1 MNFEALGWNP
11 APGDPAH
18 VRSTAKGFLDISER
32 AKTARDELRAIE
44 QGDESA
50 AWSGKGA
57 QAFGRSVN
65 ELCSDLSRLSQS
77 YQEAG
82 DALVSYANEL
92 EENQLDARQAERSA
106 EAAAADA
113 ELFKG
118 KLADAQRRS
127 ADAGRQATSAQAR
140 LVFTRQRLVVS
151 QLAADVA
158 GTTDAQHH
166 IQQDEQV
173 SRQATA
179 AKSQADSD
187 AGYAATQSG
196 LAAERLDAA
205 RRTASTIYEL
215 HKNAG
220 NVAAEAIDHAGEI
233 AHSYH
238 RNVLEM
244 AVHGFK
250 AIATSTEFDEFLIG
264 MSDWG
269 QYLTTAAP
277 FIGILCPEAAGI
289 LYAAGLGMEAIAFAG
304 RGLQTLADHS
314 KAPQL
319 LEAGLV
325 LGTGALGAVGKTG
338 FVAAGKSGTPISW
351 SHDVAEARKDLTVF
365 FSKPGVAGTDRAV
378 SGIYGAADA
387 GKQIGDVLDDR
398 DAVHDDL
405 TGKWYRPETVTPQ
418 AGDDVID
425 LEWELLGKT
434 LDKAGK

>member
-1 MNFEALGWNP
+1 MNFEALGWDP

-18 VRSTAKGFLDISER
+18 VRSTARGFLDIAER
-32 AKTARDELRAIE
+32 AGTARDELRAIE
-44 QGDESA
+44 QGGDRA

-65 ELCSDLSRLSQS
+65 ELCSDLSRLAES
-77 YQEAG
+77 YREAG
-82 DALVSYANEL
+82 DALVTYANEL
-92 EENQLDARQAERSA
+92 EENQLDAQQAERSA

-113 ELFKG
+113 LLFNK

-127 ADAGRQATSAQAR
+127 AEAAGQAASAQAR

-151 QLAADVA
+151 QLAADAV
-158 GTTDAQHH
+158 GTADAQHR

-173 SRQATA
+173 GRQATA
-179 AKSQADSD
+179 AKSQADSE
-187 AGYAATQSG
+187 AGYAMTQSG

-205 RRTASTIYEL
+205 RRTASTIFEL
-215 HKNAG
+215 HKKAG
-220 NVAAEAIDHAGEI
+220 NVAAEAIDHASEI

-238 RNVLEM
+238 RNVLEV

-269 QYLTTAAP
+269 RYLTAAAP

-304 RGLQTLADHS
+304 RGLQTLADPS

-319 LEAGLV
+319 LDAGVV
-325 LGTGALGAVGKTG
+325 LGTGALGAVGKAG
-338 FVAAGKSGTPISW
+338 FVTAGKSGTPISW

-365 FSKPGVAGTDRAV
+365 FGKPGPAGVERAL
-378 SGIYGAADA
+378 SGAYGAVNA
-387 GKQIGDVLDDR
+387 GKQIGDVLEER
-398 DAVHDDL
+398 DAVHEDL
-405 TGKWYRPETVTPQ
+405 TGKWYRPETVTPPTE
-418 AGDDVID
+418 DDVVD
-425 LEWELLGKT
+425 LKWELLGHT
-434 LDKAGK
+434 FDKAGK